1 MLDENLKSLMRRMDD
16 LETELADKTDKLRKA
31 DRQNGET
38 SNQLDC
44 IYESHERKLGDLE
57 R

>member
-1 MLDENLKSLMRRMDD
+1 MLDENLKSLMRRLDD

-38 SNQLDC
+38 SN
-44 IYESHERKLGDLE
+44 
-57 R
+57 